1 VQGSG
6 FSIENQLRAEERFCM
21 MPMVVTC
28 VIWRFIVKP
37 LQFVKRMLPIV
48 AAISV
53 LSACGSEPVVGVL
66 LPMTGSASTY
76 GQSMKNGI
84 DLALDD
90 EKAILPDGFK
100 VLWGDT
106 ASDPATGAAELKRL
120 AGEGARL
127 FVAGT
132 TSDTA
137 RALLPV
143 LDETDSIAISPS
155 ASAPS
160 LTKDSRRFFR
170 VFASDE
176 LEGRRAGRFLY
187 EDRDKTS
194 VLIFAEDS
202 AQSRGIEPPF
212 RQVFE
217 KAMGGEVVGRIVID
231 SPGWEQES
239 ADLLAAYHPASVYI
253 TAYGDKTIDV
263 LRVLRKKGYD
273 GPICASSAFY
283 TGHIVDSNP
292 DLVEGVFFPQPAFDI
307 KSDTQPT
314 QEFVA
319 TYRRRFDNDPD
330 IYAAHAFDAMRVTIF
345 VSNEAT
351 SFSTTEISRVLAF
364 GIGEFPGVT
373 GTIQF
378 NDFGDVRHNPIMFIV
393 KDGQV
398 LNYERYIAEER
409 IKITEKIKK
418 LLED

>member
-1 VQGSG
+1 MISMA
-6 FSIENQLRAEERFCM
+6 IAY
-21 MPMVVTC
+21 
-28 VIWRFIVKP
+28 VIWRSIVKP
-37 LQFVKRMLPIV
+37 LRFVKRTLPVV

-53 LSACGSEPVVGVL
+53 LSACGSKPVVGVL

-84 DLALDD
+84 DLALDH
-90 EKAILPDGFK
+90 EQANLPEGFQ

-106 ASDPATGAAELKRL
+106 ASDPATGAAELSRL

-132 TSDTA
+132 TSGTA

-143 LDETDSIAISPS
+143 LDDTDTIAISPS

-160 LTKDSRRFFR
+160 LTKDSKRFFR

-217 KAMGGEVVGRIVID
+217 QAMGGEVVGRILID

-253 TAYGDKTIDV
+253 IAYGDKTIDV
-263 LRVLRKKGYD
+263 LRLLRKKGYD

-283 TGHIVDSNP
+283 TGHIVDSYAG
-292 DLVEGVFFPQPAFDI
+292 LVEGVFFPQPAFDI

-319 TYRRRFDNDPD
+319 TYRQRFDNDPD
-330 IYAAHAFDAMRVTIF
+330 IYAAHAFDAMRVAVF

-351 SFSTTEISRVLAF
+351 SFSATEIRRVLAF
-364 GIGEFPGVT
+364 GIREFPGVT
-373 GTIQF
+373 GIIQF
-378 NDFGDVRHNPIMFIV
+378 NDFGDVRHNPIIFII

-409 IKITEKIKK
+409 VKITERIKK
-418 LLED
+418 LLKN

>member
-1 VQGSG
+1 
-6 FSIENQLRAEERFCM
+6 
-21 MPMVVTC
+21 
-28 VIWRFIVKP
+28 
-37 LQFVKRMLPIV
+37 
-48 AAISV
+48 
-53 LSACGSEPVVGVL
+53 
-66 LPMTGSASTY
+66 
-76 GQSMKNGI
+76 
-84 DLALDD
+84 
-90 EKAILPDGFK
+90 

-106 ASDPATGAAELKRL
+106 ASDPATGAAELVRV
-120 AGEGARL
+120 ADQGARIIL
-127 FVAGT
+127 AGT

-143 LDETDSIAISPS
+143 LDETDTIAISPS

-217 KAMGGEVVGRIVID
+217 QAMGGEVVGRIVID

-253 TAYGDKTIDV
+253 IAYGDRTINV

-283 TGHIVDSNP
+283 TGHIVDSYP

-319 TYRRRFDNDPD
+319 TYRQRFDNDPD
-330 IYAAHAFDAMRVTIF
+330 IYAAHAFDAMRVAVF
-345 VSNEAT
+345 VSIEAT
-351 SFSTTEISRVLAF
+351 SFSATEIRRVLAF
-364 GIGEFPGVT
+364 GIREFPGVT
-373 GTIQF
+373 GIIQF
-378 NDFGDVRHNPIMFIV
+378 NDFGDVRHNPIMFII

-409 IKITEKIKK
+409 VKITERIKK
-418 LLED
+418 LLKN